1 MTLTVNG
8 KAMQVPAGTTL
19 HQLMIMMSVSAN
31 GRGSAAA
38 VDGVVAPRSRWE
50 NLELRAGQHVEI
62 LTATQGG

>member
-8 KAMQVPAGTTL
+8 KAMQVLPGTTL
-19 HQLMIMMSVSAN
+19 QQLMVSLSAT

-50 NLELRAGQHVEI
+50 SLELRAGQQVEI

>member
-19 HQLMIMMSVSAN
+19 HQLMVGLAGA
-31 GRGSAAA
+31 GRGVAAA
-38 VDGVVAPRSRWE
+38 VDGVVAPRGRWTE
-50 NLELRAGQHVEI
+50 LELRAGQHVEI

>member
-8 KAMQVPAGTTL
+8 KAMQVPPGTTL
-19 HQLMIMMSVSAN
+19 HQLMMSLSAT

-38 VDGVVAPRSRWE
+38 VDGVVTPRSRWE
-50 NLELRAGQHVEI
+50 ILELRAGQHVEI

>member
-19 HQLMIMMSVSAN
+19 HQLMVGIVAM
-31 GRGSAAA
+31 GHGTAAA
-38 VDGVVAPRSRWE
+38 VDGIVAPRSRWE